1 VKRPIC
7 FLPFALF
14 GLAVV
19 GTLWS
24 DATWD
29 ERLHVIGP
37 TARLLML
44 PGLFYHFERS
54 SRGMWVLVAFL
65 ASCTVVMV
73 TSWIVAF
80 NPGFTLKS
88 AGTEVCGVFVKNY
101 IDQGQEFA
109 ALRRGARVS
118 DNPFAERT

>member
-1 VKRPIC
+1 
-7 FLPFALF
+7 
-14 GLAVV
+14 
-19 GTLWS
+19 
-24 DATWD
+24 
-29 ERLHVIGP
+29 
-37 TARLLML
+37 
-44 PGLFYHFERS
+44 
-54 SRGMWVLVAFL
+54 MWVLVAFL

-109 ALRRGARVS
+109 LCAAALVYPIILLLR
-118 DNPFAERT
+118 ERK